1 MRAIIAD
8 DEQHLAEDLRRRLA
22 QLWPELQI
30 VAVVHD
36 GVAAAAALTENKPD
50 IAFLDIRMPGQSG
63 LDAARSAHGDCRVVF
78 VTAFDDHAVQAFEQ
92 AAVDYL
98 LKPVSDE
105 RLARCV
111 ERLKQRSEVVPDAL
125 LMRLQ
130 QLLATPAKPE
140 PLRWLRVQVG
150 QTVRMLAVDEVCY
163 FQSADKYTTVLTRDA
178 ELLLRTVERLKQRS
192 EVAPD
197 ALLVR
202 LQQLLATPAKPE
214 ALRWLR
220 VQVGQA
226 VRMLAVEEVCYFQS
240 ADKYTTRTDARCRVA
255 VAHPLKE
262 LISQLDAEQFWQVHR
277 GTVVNV
283 RQIVSAHHDLLGK
296 VSLNLRDRPEKVAVS
311 RSYAHLFRQM

>member
-30 VAVVHD
+30 ASVVHD
-36 GVAAAAALTENKPD
+36 GVAAAAALAEIKPD

-63 LDAARSAHGDCRVVF
+63 LDAARAAHGDCRLVF
-78 VTAFDDHAVQAFEQ
+78 VTAFDDHAVQAFDQ

-111 ERLKQRSEVVPDAL
+111 DRLKQRSEAAPDAL
-125 LMRLQ
+125 LVRLQ
-130 QLLATPAKPE
+130 QLLAAPAKPE
-140 PLRWLRVQVG
+140 PLRWLRAQVG

-178 ELLLRTVERLKQRS
+178 ELLLRT
-192 EVAPD
+192 
-197 ALLVR
+197 
-202 LQQLLATPAKPE
+202 
-214 ALRWLR
+214 
-220 VQVGQA
+220 
-226 VRMLAVEEVCYFQS
+226 
-240 ADKYTTRTDARCRVA
+240 
-255 VAHPLKE
+255 PLKE
-262 LISQLDAEQFWQVHR
+262 LIVQLDGEQFWHVHR

-296 VSLNLRDRPEKVAVS
+296 VTLSLRDRPEKVAVS
-311 RSYAHLFRQM
+311 RSYVHLFRQM

>member
-1 MRAIIAD
+1 MKAVIAD

-22 QLWPELQI
+22 RLWPELQI
-30 VAVVHD
+30 AAVVHD
-36 GVAAAAALTENKPD
+36 GVTAAMVLADIRPE

-63 LDAARSAHGDCRVVF
+63 LDAAHAAAADCRVVF
-78 VTAFDDHAVQAFEQ
+78 ITAFDDHAVQAFEQ

-105 RLARCV
+105 RLVRCV

-150 QTVRMLAVDEVCY
+150 QAVRMVAVEEVCY

-178 ELLLRTVERLKQRS
+178 ELLLRT
-192 EVAPD
+192 
-197 ALLVR
+197 
-202 LQQLLATPAKPE
+202 
-214 ALRWLR
+214 
-220 VQVGQA
+220 
-226 VRMLAVEEVCYFQS
+226 
-240 ADKYTTRTDARCRVA
+240 
-255 VAHPLKE
+255 PLKE
-262 LISQLDAEQFWQVHR
+262 LIAQLDEEQFWQIHR

-296 VSLNLRDRPEKVAVS
+296 VSLTLRDRPEKVAVS
-311 RSYAHLFRQM
+311 RSYAHRFRQM